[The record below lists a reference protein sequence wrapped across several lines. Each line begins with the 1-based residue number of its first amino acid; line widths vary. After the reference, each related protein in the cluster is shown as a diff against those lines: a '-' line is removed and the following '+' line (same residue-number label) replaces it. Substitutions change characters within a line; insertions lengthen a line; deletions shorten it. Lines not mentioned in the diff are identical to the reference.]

1 MKRRTFVWLATGASV
16 SFYLPHFY
24 CRPKTNRFTKNLSR
38 PVALQHICD
47 SKTIM
52 EIGKAY
58 QQQAKNENDEPAL
71 KKLLSTNEQGKPIN
85 ETMDSSS
92 IAAIL
97 NQKIQQDFQQNRIV
111 VANGWVLSVTEARQC
126 ALFSLTEK

>member
-1 MKRRTFVWLATGASV
+1 MKRRTFVRLTTGASV
-16 SFYLPHFY
+16 AFYLPNFY
-24 CRPKTNRFTKNLSR
+24 CRPKTNDFTKTLAR

-47 SKTIM
+47 SHTIM

-58 QQQAKNENDEPAL
+58 QQQAKNENDEAAL
-71 KKLLSTNEQGKPIN
+71 IKLLSANEQGKPIN
-85 ETMDSSS
+85 ETMDSNS

>member
-1 MKRRTFVWLATGASV
+1 
-16 SFYLPHFY
+16 
-24 CRPKTNRFTKNLSR
+24 
-38 PVALQHICD
+38 
-47 SKTIM
+47 M

-71 KKLLSTNEQGKPIN
+71 IKLLSTNEQGKPIN